1 MIHVVGI
8 QSIVATFTCNL
19 QVFFTI
25 FDPELSFVV
34 RAIFELEI
42 FLLMFCICLIGEIL
56 LIDNFLCVHSK
67 ICMYH
72 HPELN
77 L

>member
-19 QVFFTI
+19 EVFFTI

-34 RAIFELEI
+34 RAILELEI

-56 LIDNFLCVHSK
+56 LIDNFLFVHSR